1 MSGTWS
7 FALFEVAWNYVVQV
21 KTSLQVLAL
30 RNLDADQPV
39 CYLSLCSTSG
49 GLLA

>member
-7 FALFEVAWNYVVQV
+7 FALFEVAWNYVLQV

-39 CYLSLCSTSG
+39 CYLSLCPISA